1 MKQRIN
7 ITIEQELLEQI
18 DAAAAHEHTTRSAL
32 IRRVMREHVEGPAGA
47 RAEGGPTAGIEGLAA
62 EARAEYVPAAVERPA
77 PRALDELAPLLHSF
91 FAARDDVETAW
102 VFGSV
107 ARGQT
112 WARSDVDVAVLPDG
126 ETLSAR
132 ARSDLRMELTW
143 RLSEALRADV
153 DVAVFGQ
160 GSTLLWHRIVSEGVI
175 VYGEGIRAA
184 EATMRAI
191 SAHLDYGHVLEEAD
205 RYWEEKVAG
214 YDALR

>member
-1 MKQRIN
+1 MKERVN
-7 ITIEQELLEQI
+7 ITAERELLDLI
-18 DAAAAHEHTTRSAL
+18 DAAAASEHTTRSAL
-32 IRRVMREHVEGPAGA
+32 IRRVMREYVEGRPGGAVARQLPAGSA
-47 RAEGGPTAGIEGLAA
+47 GLAA
-62 EARAEYVPAAVERPA
+62 EARAEYVPGTLAPPT
-77 PRALDELAPLLHSF
+77 PRALDELAPLLRSF

-107 ARGQT
+107 ARGRT
-112 WARSDVDVAVLPDG
+112 WARSDVDVAVLPAD
-126 ETLSAR
+126 ESLSR
-132 ARSDLRMELTW
+132 RERGDLRMELTW

-191 SAHLDYGHVLEEAD
+191 SAHMDYRPAIDVAD
-205 RYWEEKVAG
+205 RQYLEKVAG